1 MTADYYAALH
11 VAPDAP
17 PEVIRAAY
25 RTLIQR
31 RHPDKSS
38 GLDSQAA
45 VLNEAYRVL
54 SNPTERCAY
63 DAARQGRAA
72 RPETPRQPGAAPSRR
87 VVSGQAAGQAFTLTF
102 EPGRVIAS
110 RTWTEIHTITDRRGS
125 RTQAGERQRIGIRTA
140 DRDVFVEAGY
150 GLFPLEPGARV
161 ELIAAARRGADTG
174 HYVALCDREAGHWHW
189 LVRPLRAAQQVCPWW
204 VRAWGL
210 AKFLLF
216 FPAVVAGWLLLK
228 PFHLPWLLAAYI
240 LLGVPYLLFRFVGWW
255 ESISFQ
261 VVGSMT
267 RLIRT
272 SSP

>member
-1 MTADYYAALH
+1 MAADHYATLH

-38 GLDSQAA
+38 GPDGAA
-45 VLNEAYRVL
+45 TALNEAYRVL
-54 SNPTERCAY
+54 SDPTQRRTY

-72 RPETPRQPGAAPSRR
+72 RPETPRQPDAAPSRR
-87 VVSGQAAGQAFTLTF
+87 IVSGQAAGQAFTLIF

-110 RTWTEIHTITDRRGS
+110 RTWTEVQTITDRNGS
-125 RTQAGERQRIGIRTA
+125 RTQAGERQRIGIRLA
-140 DRDVFVEAGY
+140 GRDVFVEAGY
-150 GLFPLEPGARV
+150 GLFPVEPGARV
-161 ELIAAARRGADTG
+161 ELIAAARRGTDCG
-174 HYVALCDREAGHWHW
+174 HYVALCNREAGHWNW

-228 PFHLPWLLAAYI
+228 PFHLPWLLVAYV

-255 ESISFQ
+255 ESIPFQ